1 MSAKRRIIPVFVP
14 HLGCPNDCVFCNQ
27 RRISGAAEPAN
38 AETVRNAIVSAGV
51 ESGDCTQWELAFY
64 GGSFTAI
71 DDNVRSEL
79 LSAAE
84 DFVKRGGTLRLSTRP
99 DCIDENVL
107 SQLKAAGVKTIELGC
122 QSMDSEVLLKSGR
135 GHTAEDSVKAAELV
149 KSFGFALILQ
159 MMTGLPGDSFEKSL
173 STAKKLAALKPD
185 GVRIYPTVI
194 IRDTPLCDL
203 WKCGKYSEH
212 TVDEAA
218 EWCSEIIPVFESA
231 NIPVIR
237 LGLNPTDDL
246 SGGDAL
252 AGAYHPAF
260 GELVYS
266 RVFLKKARTLLKGVN
281 GVKCVQIGVNTADV
295 SKMSGHKKQN
305 INALKDEFG
314 IKDIR
319 INGIS
324 ELAKNEVVLIFVEK

>member
-27 RRISGAAEPAN
+27 RRISGEAEPAN
-38 AETVRNAIVSAGV
+38 AETVRNAISAAGV
-51 ESGDCTQWELAFY
+51 EYGDCSEWELAFY

-71 DDNVRSEL
+71 NDDERIEL

-84 DFVKRGGTLRLSTRP
+84 DFVKRGGALRLSTRP
-99 DCIDENVL
+99 DCIDEKVL
-107 SQLKAAGVKTIELGC
+107 TQLKEAGVKTIELGC
-122 QSMDSEVLLKSGR
+122 QSMDDEVLLKSGR
-135 GHTAEDSVKAAELV
+135 GHTAEDTVSAAELV
-149 KSFGFALILQ
+149 KSFDFTLILQ

-173 STAKKLAALKPD
+173 GTAQKLAALKPD

-203 WKCGKYSEH
+203 WQCGKYTEH
-212 TVDEAA
+212 TVDQAA
-218 EWCSEIIPVFESA
+218 AWCSEIVPLFEAAS
-231 NIPVIR
+231 IPVIR

-266 RVFLKKARTLLKGVN
+266 RMFLNKARKLLKGIY
-281 GVKCVQIGVNTADV
+281 GVKSVQIGVNRTDV
-295 SKMSGHKKQN
+295 SKMTGHKKQN
-305 INALKDEFG
+305 LNALKTEYG
-314 IKDIR
+314 IGEIKIK
-319 INGIS
+319 GIS
-324 ELAKNEVVLIFVEK
+324 ELAKDEVKLIFVEK